1 MKAIRTLILALIC
14 GTALQMQAEVATT
27 MVLTFNDETTAS
39 FNLADQPVVTFD
51 ATDMIITAKEIESKY
66 PRTDVKEFHFLQSEV
81 EGITPR
87 TIAIEATAATIY
99 NTAGQ
104 VVGTADAQAG
114 IATVGLDQL
123 PAGTYLIRTSNK
135 TLKVTKR

>member
-1 MKAIRTLILALIC
+1 MKVIRTLLLALVC

-51 ATDMIITAKEIESKY
+51 ATDMIITAKEIVSNY
-66 PRTDVKEFHFLQSEV
+66 PRTDVKEFHFLQTDV
-81 EGITPR
+81 EGVTGR

-99 NTAGQ
+99 NMAGQ
-104 VVGTADAQAG
+104 IVGQAENKAG
-114 IATVGLDQL
+114 VATVGLEQL
-123 PAGTYLIRTSNK
+123 PAGTYIIRTANK
-135 TLKVTKR
+135 AIKVSKR